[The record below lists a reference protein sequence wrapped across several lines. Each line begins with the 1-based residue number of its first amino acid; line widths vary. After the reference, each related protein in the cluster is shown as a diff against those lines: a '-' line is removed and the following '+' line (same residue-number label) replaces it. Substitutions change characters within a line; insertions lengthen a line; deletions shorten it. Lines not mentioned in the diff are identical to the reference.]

1 MNNGGLNSIRNLKA
15 QKKKGINKW
24 ATSIIQEFW
33 FNRPDA
39 TKKKTTVIKHS
50 TNTK

>member
-1 MNNGGLNSIRNLKA
+1 MNNGGLNSIRKSPN
-15 QKKKGINKW
+15 KKGINKW

-39 TKKKTTVIKHS
+39 TK
-50 TNTK
+50 

>member
-1 MNNGGLNSIRNLKA
+1 MNNGGLNSIGNLKA
-15 QKKKGINKW
+15 LKKKELTMW

-39 TKKKTTVIKHS
+39 TK
-50 TNTK
+50 